1 MKTVNLKIN
10 DNNVDY
16 ILDGLREILSNKN
29 EEFNMI
35 SKYWK
40 EPEDPKTLVLSNLKV
55 TIKELEKL
63 IKEIEE
69 LT

>member
-29 EEFNMI
+29 DFKI
-35 SKYWK
+35 
-40 EPEDPKTLVLSNLKV
+40 
-55 TIKELEKL
+55 LER
-63 IKEIEE
+63 
-69 LT
+69 T

>member
-1 MKTVNLKIN
+1 MVYEKFFLIK
-10 DNNVDY
+10 
-16 ILDGLREILSNKN
+16 
-29 EEFNMI
+29 MI